1 MDRQEIKEYIAG
13 RVTEGVSLSHIQD
26 ELKEKGVKM
35 TFMELRLI
43 ASEIESGVFKA
54 GEKAAEPAQDKDP
67 APRDAADNMPEEAE
81 EDPFGPEPGGDGME
95 ESLPGPDASDDAAGD
110 AADKKL
116 RGKTTVTLSRIQRP
130 GFMAS
135 GSVTF
140 GSGASGEWVLDQMG
154 RLGFE
159 KMEGKPDQQDIQ
171 EFQMEL
177 RKAFGA

>member
-1 MDRQEIKEYIAG
+1 MDRQEIKKYIAE
-13 RVTEGVSLSHIQD
+13 RVSAGTSLSHIQD

-43 ASEIESGVFKA
+43 ASEIESEVFKA
-54 GEKAAEPAQDKDP
+54 GEKAAEPP
-67 APRDAADNMPEEAE
+67 AKAESAVPETPGEEE
-81 EDPFGPEPGGDGME
+81 EDAFGPEPGVGE
-95 ESLPGPDASDDAAGD
+95 EEEGPFPAEEEPPEDAPAEGE
-110 AADKKL
+110 KKL

>member
-1 MDRQEIKEYIAG
+1 MDKQEIKEYIAS

-54 GEKAAEPAQDKDP
+54 GEKAAEPAPDKKQD
-67 APRDAADNMPEEAE
+67 AQAAGEPSGSEEEESFGAEGGEDEGGFSPEAE
-81 EDPFGPEPGGDGME
+81 DVPADPE
-95 ESLPGPDASDDAAGD
+95 
-110 AADKKL
+110 ADKEAKL

>member
-1 MDRQEIKEYIAG
+1 MDKQEIKEYIAS
-13 RVTEGVSLSHIQD
+13 RVTEGISLSRIQD

-54 GEKAAEPAQDKDP
+54 GEKAAEPAPDKKQDEQTSEQSGTEE
-67 APRDAADNMPEEAE
+67 EEA
-81 EDPFGPEPGGDGME
+81 FGPGEEEEAGAPFPPESDEAPADAGDGKV
-95 ESLPGPDASDDAAGD
+95 G
-110 AADKKL
+110 KL

>member
-1 MDRQEIKEYIAG
+1 MDRQEIKKYIAE
-13 RVTEGVSLSHIQD
+13 RVSAGASLSHIQD

-43 ASEIESGVFKA
+43 ASEIESEVFKA
-54 GEKAAEPAQDKDP
+54 GEKAEEPPAKAESA
-67 APRDAADNMPEEAE
+67 APETPGEEE
-81 EDPFGPEPGGDGME
+81 EDAFGPEPGSGE
-95 ESLPGPDASDDAAGD
+95 EEAFPAEEAPEEAPAEGE
-110 AADKKL
+110 KKL

>member
-1 MDRQEIKEYIAG
+1 MERQEIKEYIAS
-13 RVTEGVSLSHIQD
+13 RVTEGISLSRIQD

-43 ASEIESGVFKA
+43 ASEIESGIFKA
-54 GEKAAEPAQDKDP
+54 GEKAAEPAPEKPQDAQESGELP
-67 APRDAADNMPEEAE
+67 GAGEEEAFGGEEE
-81 EDPFGPEPGGDGME
+81 EDVPFPPESDEAPADAGDGKE
-95 ESLPGPDASDDAAGD
+95 A
-110 AADKKL
+110 KL

>member
-1 MDRQEIKEYIAG
+1 MDKQEIKEYIAG

-54 GEKAAEPAQDKDP
+54 GEKAAEPAPDKTP
-67 APRDAADNMPEEAE
+67 APQQEAAADMPETE
-81 EDPFGPEPGGDGME
+81 EDPFASESGEDGME
-95 ESLPGPDASDDAAGD
+95 EPLPGSDTPEDAAG
-110 AADKKL
+110 KKP

>member
-54 GEKAAEPAQDKDP
+54 GEKASEPAPDKKA
-67 APRDAADNMPEEAE
+67 APQDAADMPEEAE
-81 EDPFGPEPGGDGME
+81 ENPFGPGSDEGPME
-95 ESLPGPDASDDAAGD
+95 EPLPPAPEETGD
-110 AADKKL
+110 NAEKKL

-140 GSGASGEWVLDQMG
+140 GSGANGEWVLDQMG

-159 KMEGKPDQQDIQ
+159 KMEGEPDQQDIQ

-177 RKAFGA
+177 RKAFGG

>member
-1 MDRQEIKEYIAG
+1 MDKQEIKEYIAG

-26 ELKEKGVKM
+26 ELKAKGVKM

-54 GEKAAEPAQDKDP
+54 GEKAAEPAPEREP
-67 APRDAADNMPEEAE
+67 APQAAADVPAEEEVPFGPGPGEEETAEAPLPGPAAPADAADDTAE
-81 EDPFGPEPGGDGME
+81 
-95 ESLPGPDASDDAAGD
+95 
-110 AADKKL
+110 KKL

-159 KMEGKPDQQDIQ
+159 KMEGQPDQQDIQ

>member
-54 GEKAAEPAQDKDP
+54 GEKAAEPAPKKEP
-67 APRDAADNMPEEAE
+67 APQDAAVGPGAE
-81 EDPFGPEPGGDGME
+81 EEEPFGPGPGEEEME
-95 ESLPGPDASDDAAGD
+95 EPLPGPDASAEAPGD
-110 AADKKL
+110 AAEKKP
-116 RGKTTVTLSRIQRP
+116 RGRTSVTLSRIQRP
-130 GFMAS
+130 GFMAC

-159 KMEGKPDQQDIQ
+159 KMEGQPDQQDIQ

-177 RKAFGA
+177 RKAFDA

>member
-54 GEKAAEPAQDKDP
+54 GEKAAEPAPEKNP
-67 APRDAADNMPEEAE
+67 APQDTADMPADAE
-81 EDPFGPEPGGDGME
+81 EDPYGPGEDEME
-95 ESLPGPDASDDAAGD
+95 APLPGQDVPGEDGGTAE
-110 AADKKL
+110 KKL

-171 EFQMEL
+171 EFQLEL